1 MQTSALARNTNN
13 VDVYI
18 LYRDTRSLDDAAV
31 ELAEQHLSTE
41 ERGRRDRL
49 HFKDDRRDY
58 IIAHDL
64 LRRALSR
71 HVEVPP
77 TYWRFATNDHG
88 KPSIES
94 TDPRLRALS
103 FSLSHARGCVA
114 CATTG
119 NAPVGIDVESIGK
132 SQLAQRLADHFF
144 SEKESS
150 WLRQCPD
157 DLRGTRFTELW
168 TLKEAFLKAI
178 GVGLGKSLAD
188 FSFHMDDHNCIE
200 FSAPSGF
207 KSGEWHF
214 RVFEPFSNV
223 RLAVAVCGN
232 RPRFLMQDHECGGHA
247 LAPLFMSMA

>member
-1 MQTSALARNTNN
+1 MQSSALARNTNK

-18 LYRDTRSLDDAAV
+18 LYRDTRSLDDAAIKF
-31 ELAEQHLSTE
+31 AERQLSAE
-41 ERGRRDRL
+41 EMGRRDRL
-49 HFKDDRRDY
+49 HFEDDRRDFT
-58 IIAHDL
+58 IAHDL

-71 HVEVPP
+71 HVKVPP
-77 TYWRFATNDHG
+77 TYWHFAINDHG

-103 FSLSHARGCVA
+103 FSLSHTRGCVA
-114 CATTG
+114 CATAG
-119 NAPVGIDVESIGK
+119 NAPVGIDVESISK
-132 SQLAQRLADHFF
+132 SQLSQCLADRFF
-144 SEKESS
+144 SERESS
-150 WLRQCPD
+150 WLRQYPD

-168 TLKEAFLKAI
+168 TLKEAFLKAT
-178 GVGLGKSLAD
+178 GLGLGKSLAD
-188 FSFHMDDHNCIE
+188 FSFHMGDHNRIE

-214 RVFEPFSNV
+214 GVFEPFSNV

-247 LAPLFMSMA
+247 LAPLFMSVA